1 MADHSGKDLLPLS
14 NVVLC
19 STSLPQD
26 VRVGPSTPTK
36 PHVDAYL
43 QAEQIRLADTAQ
55 QMGATHKLDLTG
67 EVTHLIVGDLDTP
80 KYKYVA
86 KERPDI
92 VVLDPKW
99 IDAVREVWM
108 DGGEVDVEGLE
119 KKHRYPTLAGLKICI
134 TGITDQ
140 ARRNELSSTVEH
152 EGAEYHGDL
161 TKQVTHLLV
170 AAPEGAKYKA
180 AKDWRIHTVSLKWL
194 EDSVQRGMALD
205 PRYYDPTM
213 SYEEQGK
220 GAYRKESG
228 PRTTLGKRVRT
239 EERPSAGNENG
250 KRKLR
255 RHASRRL
262 EDHSQDVWQDI
273 SAVDIS
279 TTVAAPSET
288 DQWTVGEEDSQLS
301 LGRPGPRPQ
310 VRKSFNAQEVRTAEE
325 PDSRLQGVFSG
336 WRVTMQG
343 FAKDKAERLV
353 QYLEPNGAHVIQR
366 LQDLEAPEADEY
378 PWKLCLIVPHA
389 QPSPDMHIDPAPSGV
404 VTATEWWVE
413 RCLLYK
419 QALDPEI
426 DVLSQPLWNLNILGF
441 SKLTV
446 STTGFSGV
454 DYRQVAEAVK
464 LSGATYQEQLNSTI
478 SILVS
483 GSSTVKKEK
492 AYYAAK
498 HHIPVVTADWLWTC
512 LKTKR
517 KTSTDRYK
525 IELPKFDPNDIGRA
539 SMASPALSDALSR
552 SNSMNTKTAKDNQT
566 LSRLSNTRKRQTA
579 PSLPLQ
585 ARKQSPAAKAPPP
598 AGPFVHE
605 DEDDDE
611 DDDPGYQANGD
622 DNLSVDPAPEKAVPL
637 QDISINSPRKPS
649 SAEPFAKTSTEH
661 LHSLDGPPEVEKNFQ
676 DNPPEADSAA
686 QETSS
691 HTKNE
696 SPAPL
701 PTSQPPLRPQ
711 AEWTADLASLMEK
724 QHQRRPSS
732 EHDKNPA
739 QRLKHRKLGRAI
751 SGSSLGN
758 RANDA
763 QQLHRHD
770 TNGSKENSFSESPED
785 PSAAAAAAAA
795 SHEADL
801 PSTQIGYE
809 TLETEAARKSMAKL
823 MGKEYSDESVGTRLA
838 SLGTV
843 RDSGAGSGGAGGGGR
858 SRTTRPRN

>member
-1 MADHSGKDLLPLS
+1 VDVYLLAD
-14 NVVLC
+14 
-19 STSLPQD
+19 
-26 VRVGPSTPTK
+26 
-36 PHVDAYL
+36 
-43 QAEQIRLADTAQ
+43 QIRLADAAQ

-99 IDAVREVWM
+99 IDAVREAWM
-108 DGGEVDVEGLE
+108 DGGDVDVEGLE
-119 KKHRYPTLAGLKICI
+119 KAHRYPTFAGLKICI
-134 TGITDQ
+134 TGIPDQ
-140 ARRNELSSTVEH
+140 AHRNHLSLTIEH
-152 EGAEYHGDL
+152 GGAEYHGDL

-170 AAPEGAKYKA
+170 ATPEGAKYKA

-213 SYEEQGK
+213 SDEEQGK

-239 EERPSAGNENG
+239 QDHPSLGNENG

-262 EDHSQDVWQDI
+262 EDHSQDMWQDI

-288 DQWTVGEEDSQLS
+288 DQWTVGEEDSQLAPA
-301 LGRPGPRPQ
+301 RPGPRPQ
-310 VRKSFNAQEVRTAEE
+310 VRKSLDARELRTTEDAESRAQG
-325 PDSRLQGVFSG
+325 LFSG
-336 WRVTMQG
+336 WRIAMQG
-343 FAKDKAERLV
+343 FAKDKAERLT
-353 QYLEPNGAHVIQR
+353 QYLEPNGAQVVRR
-366 LQDLEAPEADEY
+366 LQDLETPEADEY
-378 PWKLCLIVPHA
+378 PWKLCLLVPHA
-389 QPSPDMHIDPAPSGV
+389 QPSADMQIDTAPPGV
-404 VTATEWWVE
+404 TIATEWWVE
-413 RCLLYK
+413 RCIHHR
-419 QALDPEI
+419 QVLDPETDI
-426 DVLSQPLWNLNILGF
+426 LSQALWNLNILGF

-498 HHIPVVTADWLWTC
+498 HQIPVVTADWLWTC

-517 KTSTDRYK
+517 KTSIERYK
-525 IELPKFDPNDIGRA
+525 IELPKFDPNDIGRT
-539 SMASPALSDALSR
+539 SMASPALSDPLAR
-552 SNSMNTKTAKDNQT
+552 SNSTNTKPAKENQA
-566 LSRLSNTRKRQTA
+566 LSRLSNTRKRQTT

-585 ARKQSPAAKAPPP
+585 ARKQSPNPKAPPP

-605 DEDDDE
+605 DEDDE
-611 DDDPGYQANGD
+611 DDDPGYHVSAD
-622 DNLSVDPAPEKAVPL
+622 DNPSADPGPEKAVPL
-637 QDISINSPRKPS
+637 QNISINSPRKPS
-649 SAEPFAKTSTEH
+649 SAEIGTVKTSTERH
-661 LHSLDGPPEVEKNFQ
+661 HSLDGSLNVERTV
-676 DNPPEADSAA
+676 DGNPARTDPD
-686 QETSS
+686 T
-691 HTKNE
+691 NG
-696 SPAPL
+696 APL
-701 PTSQPPLRPQ
+701 PTESEIHAPQSEPQPLVRPQ

-724 QHQRRPSS
+724 QQRRPSS
-732 EHDKNPA
+732 EHINNPA

-751 SGSSLGN
+751 SGSSLTS
-758 RANDA
+758 RTNDA
-763 QQLHRHD
+763 SKSAQLHHQD
-770 TNGSKENSFSESPED
+770 TGSKENSFSESPEEL
-785 PSAAAAAAAA
+785 STAAR
-795 SHEADL
+795 ETDL

-809 TLETEAARKSMAKL
+809 TPEAEAARRQMAKR
-823 MGKEYSDESVGTRLA
+823 MGMDYSDESVGTRLA

-843 RDSGAGSGGAGGGGR
+843 RDSASSAAAGGGR
-858 SRTTRPRN
+858 SRTRPRN